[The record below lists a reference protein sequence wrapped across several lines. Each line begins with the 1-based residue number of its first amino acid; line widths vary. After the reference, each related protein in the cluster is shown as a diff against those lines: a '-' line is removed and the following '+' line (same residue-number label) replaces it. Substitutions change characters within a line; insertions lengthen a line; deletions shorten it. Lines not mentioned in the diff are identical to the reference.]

1 MSFSDKLV
9 FLRTRYGLSKN
20 ELGERLGLSTKI
32 INDWEKG
39 KSLPEDRDYQ
49 KLSEIFGI
57 KKDFFTNDTLSY
69 KNIENFT
76 RDEYWGIELTRS
88 DCDGYINR
96 SKKVAHHLSV
106 GVYFILLIPIFSLI
120 VDMFVKI
127 MNNQY
132 TNKEILT
139 FKIVASIVLLIIGLV
154 FIYLSNKQRE
164 KYKFVDNGM
173 MYTLSKDDRIYVEN
187 IIDQEKPKSV
197 QKIIFGV
204 IFLILA
210 VILSL
215 NIDTIFGKIDDSF
228 RILII
233 LIIVLLINQ
242 GINWILNHSFRLS
255 GFRKL
260 LNNQNSYTFDDKNLN
275 I

>member
-96 SKKVAHHLSV
+96 SKKVAHRLSV

-154 FIYLSNKQRE
+154 FIYLSKKQRE

-233 LIIVLLINQ
+233 LIIILLINQ

-260 LNNQNSYTFDDKNLN
+260 LNNQNSYTFDDKNLD

>member
-88 DCDGYINR
+88 DCDGYIKR

-260 LNNQNSYTFDDKNLN
+260 LNNQNSYTFDDKNLD